1 MISTRVGY
9 AGGTRADP
17 TYYSL
22 GDHSETVQIEYD
34 PAQVSYGELLEVFW
48 NSHNP
53 IYEASSRQYMSI
65 IFYHDDEQRK
75 LAFETRGRQELEVGK
90 RVFTE
95 IVPAGS
101 FYLAEDY
108 HQKHF
113 LRQVPQILK
122 ELAATYPDIEDFVAS
137 TAVARINGYLAGYG
151 LLEDLKEQVSS
162 LGLTPEGQTLLLETA
177 AYRLRAP
184 SCSLR

>member
-9 AGGTRADP
+9 AGGTSLNP
-17 TYYSL
+17 TYYKL
-22 GDHSETVQIEYD
+22 GDHTETVRIEYD
-34 PAQVSYGELLEVFW
+34 SAQISYGELLEVFW

-65 IFYHDDEQRK
+65 IFYHDDEQRR
-75 LAFETRGRQELEVGK
+75 LAIETREDQELEVG
-90 RVFTE
+90 RPIFTE

-113 LRQVPQILK
+113 LRHVPEILK
-122 ELAATYPDIEDFVAS
+122 ELAAIYPDIDDFVAS

-151 LLEDLKEQVSS
+151 LLDDLKEEAASY
-162 LGLTPEGQTLLLETA
+162 GLTLEGQALLLEIAT
-177 AYRLRAP
+177 YRLRSP